1 MYTQAAEN
9 VCSDEFV
16 WEDSFFIDAFAQEVR
31 KFTNNH
37 TEMKRRNTSVVL
49 QVLDTYEL
57 HSSEFDKS

>member
-16 WEDSFFIDAFAQEVR
+16 WEDLFFIDASAQDVW
-31 KFTNNH
+31 KFH
-37 TEMKRRNTSVVL
+37 QLSYRLKRRDTSVVL
-49 QVLDTYEL
+49 QVLDTYLL